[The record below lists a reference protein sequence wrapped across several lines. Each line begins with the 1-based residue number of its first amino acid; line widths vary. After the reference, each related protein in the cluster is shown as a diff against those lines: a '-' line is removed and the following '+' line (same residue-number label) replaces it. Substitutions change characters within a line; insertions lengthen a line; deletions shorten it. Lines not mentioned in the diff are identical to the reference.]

1 MRAPAAS
8 ACLRQPSDPPWS
20 RSGRL
25 WGSGVALDHADHS
38 MLLLLSPAAGLSANT
53 ARTLRA
59 TSVTAQVSMPSSMP
73 SISVPKAVMPGSLF
87 SWRQPQESKP
97 LQPVEDR
104 ASVRD
109 SIFNNAC
116 SADSNSWLVCFLFT
130 VMLVLTLIAKLYG
143 IWMPEADVVDP
154 DVCTTGDGG
163 CE

>member
-1 MRAPAAS
+1 MWDGAR
-8 ACLRQPSDPPWS
+8 RKKK
-20 RSGRL
+20 
-25 WGSGVALDHADHS
+25 
-38 MLLLLSPAAGLSANT
+38 LLLSARAPGLSANT
-53 ARTLRA
+53 ARALRSP
-59 TSVTAQVSMPSSMP
+59 SVTAQLSMPSSMP

>member
-1 MRAPAAS
+1 
-8 ACLRQPSDPPWS
+8 
-20 RSGRL
+20 
-25 WGSGVALDHADHS
+25 
-38 MLLLLSPAAGLSANT
+38 
-53 ARTLRA
+53 
-59 TSVTAQVSMPSSMP
+59 MPNSMP

-116 SADSNSWLVCFLFT
+116 SADTNSWLVCFLFT

>member
-1 MRAPAAS
+1 
-8 ACLRQPSDPPWS
+8 
-20 RSGRL
+20 
-25 WGSGVALDHADHS
+25 
-38 MLLLLSPAAGLSANT
+38 
-53 ARTLRA
+53 
-59 TSVTAQVSMPSSMP
+59 MP

-154 DVCTTGDGG
+154 TVINKLMGWSNGNSMDSIYRQVTETRLLRTK
-163 CE
+163 EQFENFINNFRNKK